1 MFIRTYLSKVNSTL
15 DWSPIKWRN
24 KLEQIWNLSLSQGTL
39 IFDTIGE
46 DTIKTG
52 QKYAPKFNKNEINI
66 TNL

>member
-1 MFIRTYLSKVNSTL
+1 MFNKTYLSKVNSTL

-52 QKYAPKFNKNEINI
+52 
-66 TNL
+66 